1 MSRRGAR
8 ALHRRGFTLVELGLV
23 IVVISL
29 LLVAVLQGQ
38 SLVGT
43 AGSQAALAAVKDLA
57 TAIAEF
63 RSRYGYLP
71 GDMPT
76 ATANVP
82 GVVAGSCS
90 VTANGNGDGTID
102 AAEAPCV
109 PEHLFRAGLIKG
121 GYANTTLVVAG
132 VQTAYANA
140 IVLTIAGNT
149 VAMRALARAS
159 SGVTTFSTSTRNVI
173 ELINLPCRQ
182 AIDLDTKSDDGVFST
197 GNTRASVASCI
208 PTGTTGATNDPVP
221 SIAVA
226 L

>member
-23 IVVISL
+23 IVVIAL

-38 SLVGT
+38 SLIGT

-57 TAIAEF
+57 TAMAEF
-63 RSRYGYLP
+63 KSRYGYLP
-71 GDMPT
+71 GDMPN
-76 ATANVP
+76 ATTQIAGVLAN
-82 GVVAGSCS
+82 SCS

-109 PEHLFRAGLIKG
+109 PEHLFRANLIKG
-121 GYANTTLVVAG
+121 GYVTTTVFRAG
-132 VQTAYANA
+132 VQTTYTNA
-140 IVLTIAGNT
+140 IVLTIAGGT
-149 VAMRALARAS
+149 VVMRALATAS
-159 SGVTTFSTSTRNVI
+159 SGVITFPTSTRNVI
-173 ELINLPCRQ
+173 ELINLPCQQ
-182 AIDLDTKSDDGVFST
+182 AIDLDNKSDDGNFAT
-197 GNTRASVASCI
+197 GNTRANVASCV
-208 PTGTTGATNDPVP
+208 PTGTAGATNDPVP